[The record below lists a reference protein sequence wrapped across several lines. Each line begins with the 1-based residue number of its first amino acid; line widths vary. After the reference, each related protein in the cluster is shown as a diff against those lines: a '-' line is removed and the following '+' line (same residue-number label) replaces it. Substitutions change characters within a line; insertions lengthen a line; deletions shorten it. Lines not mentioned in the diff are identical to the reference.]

1 MVEFQ
6 MLMVLFLSSLLLYL
20 LFVVFKFLHKAW
32 WAPIWM
38 QRFMVSQGIKG
49 PSYKFLHGNTKEI
62 LSLRQESGSKPMGLS
77 HNIFPRLQPHF
88 HLWTKLYGGNF
99 LFWNG
104 TKAQLFTTDLDLI
117 KDVLNNK
124 NGAYT
129 KTESKGFLRSLVGEG
144 LVMAEGDK
152 WVKLRKLS
160 NRAFHGESL
169 KNMVPAMIAS
179 VETMLEKWKEYEY
192 EDKEVEVLEE
202 FRVLTSEVISRT
214 AFGSSY
220 LEGKHM
226 FDMLTELSLI
236 ADRNALMIRFPG
248 VSKIMRTSD
257 DIEAEKLEKGMRDSV
272 LELVKQR
279 EEKVAKGEV
288 NDFGSDFLGFLVKA
302 NHEESGGNKVI
313 SAQELVDECKT
324 FYLAGHET
332 TRNLLAW
339 TVLLLAIHDDWQAKA
354 RKEVLE
360 IFGQQVPNSDGIAR
374 LKTMTMIINE
384 SLRLYPPASL
394 VIRKVRRKVQ
404 VGKLVLP
411 TNIELSIPILALHH
425 DPNIWGPDV
434 DLFNPERFSEG
445 VAKATKNNT
454 TAFIPFGFGPR
465 TCVGLNFATTEAKI
479 TLCMIL
485 QRYSFTLSPA
495 YIHSP
500 TTLITTRPKHGVQS
514 YENGDP
520 MPSRME
526 HI

>member
-6 MLMVLFLSSLLLYL
+6 MLMVLFLSSLLFYL
-20 LFVVFKFLHKAW
+20 IFVIFKFLHKAW

-38 QRFMVSQGIKG
+38 QRFMGSQGIKG

-62 LSLRQESGSKPMGLS
+62 LSLRKESGSKPMGLS
-77 HNIFPRLQPHF
+77 HNTFPRLQPHF

-99 LFWNG
+99 LFWDG
-104 TKAQLFTTDLDLI
+104 TQARLFTTDLDLI
-117 KDVLNNK
+117 KDVLYNK

-129 KTESKGFLRSLVGEG
+129 KTNIEGFLKKLLEG

-179 VETMLEKWKEYEY
+179 VETMLQKWKEYEY
-192 EDKEVEVLEE
+192 EGKEVEVLEE

-214 AFGSSY
+214 AFGSSF
-220 LEGKHM
+220 LEGKQI
-226 FDMLTELSLI
+226 FDMFMEWSHIL
-236 ADRNALMIRFPG
+236 DRNLYKIRFPG
-248 VSKIMRTSD
+248 ISKIIRTSD
-257 DIEAEKLEKGMRDSV
+257 DIKAEKLEKGMWDSV
-272 LELVKQR
+272 LELVKKR
-279 EEKVAKGEV
+279 EEKVAKGEM

-302 NHEESGGNKVI
+302 YHEESGGNKVI

-324 FYLAGHET
+324 FYGAGHET
-332 TRNLLAW
+332 TTNLLAW
-339 TVLLLAIHDDWQAKA
+339 TVLLLAIHDDWQEKA

-384 SLRLYPPASL
+384 SLRLYPPANA
-394 VIRKVRRKVQ
+394 VARNVRRKVQ
-404 VGKLVLP
+404 VGNLVLP
-411 TNIELSIPILALHH
+411 SDIELCIPILALHH

-445 VAKATKNNT
+445 VAKATNNNT
-454 TAFIPFGFGPR
+454 TAFLPFGLGPR

-479 TLCMIL
+479 TLSMIL
-485 QRYSFTLSPA
+485 QRHSFTISPA
-495 YIHSP
+495 YVHSP
-500 TTLITTRPKHGVQS
+500 TAVLTTRPKRGVQ
-514 YENGDP
+514 
-520 MPSRME
+520 
-526 HI
+526 